1 MIRLRLLISVLV
13 VGIGSAASAGQLV
26 TNGGFELPTPSGG
39 FSSWTGSAVD
49 DNVNNFVG
57 GSSGVGIAPYAGS
70 KQAYFGTSS
79 PEVISQ
85 SLSTTVNGSET
96 ISFALADIA
105 GSNTDYVKVYFGGT
119 PSANAV
125 IGGTLL
131 ATISNAGSGYKTY
144 SYNATATSSSTIL
157 SFVITSPG
165 GGWALWR
172 ACRRRG
178 GYLWA
183 GRCLCCL
190 CCRDCLVWNLCT
202 YRHPGGSLWAR
213 LSLCVRLF
221 LVVHRRLQH
230 GCHGHCCGSD
240 LEQG

>member
-165 GGWALWR
+165 GGWALDAVSVTETNAGGVPVPEPSTFVL
-172 ACRRRG
+172 ACVACVTGLGHTLFRRRKEK
-178 GYLWA
+178 LDA
-183 GRCLCCL
+183 
-190 CCRDCLVWNLCT
+190 
-202 YRHPGGSLWAR
+202 
-213 LSLCVRLF
+213 
-221 LVVHRRLQH
+221 
-230 GCHGHCCGSD
+230 
-240 LEQG
+240 